1 MCQKIVSTM
10 RPLLSIKSNCYP
22 HYVLFLWGT
31 QINRSV
37 GRFIVQKCRIE
48 RVFISHTRYAGKFS
62 KEEENMGAKV
72 KTKYVVGPDVDLD
85 SEVVLL
91 SDGTRLTNKLAA
103 KMARNAIKQV
113 RGRPSLTA
121 VAIESPQLKVRVP
134 VKLKKAIEKEA
145 KRRGETTST
154 IVRKVLQERFL
165 QNH

>member
-1 MCQKIVSTM
+1 
-10 RPLLSIKSNCYP
+10 
-22 HYVLFLWGT
+22 
-31 QINRSV
+31 
-37 GRFIVQKCRIE
+37 
-48 RVFISHTRYAGKFS
+48 
-62 KEEENMGAKV
+62 MGAKV
-72 KTKYVVGPDVDLD
+72 KSKYVVGSDVDLD

-91 SDGTRLTNKLAA
+91 SDGKRLTNKLAV

-121 VAIESPQLKVRVP
+121 VAVESPQLKVRVP

-154 IVRKVLQERFL
+154 IVREVLQERFL

>member
-1 MCQKIVSTM
+1 
-10 RPLLSIKSNCYP
+10 
-22 HYVLFLWGT
+22 
-31 QINRSV
+31 
-37 GRFIVQKCRIE
+37 
-48 RVFISHTRYAGKFS
+48 
-62 KEEENMGAKV
+62 MGAKV
-72 KTKYVVGPDVDLD
+72 KSKYVVGPDVDLD

-103 KMARNAIKQV
+103 KMARDAIKQV

-121 VAIESPQLKVRVP
+121 VAVESPQLKVRVP

-154 IVRKVLQERFL
+154 IVREVLQERFL